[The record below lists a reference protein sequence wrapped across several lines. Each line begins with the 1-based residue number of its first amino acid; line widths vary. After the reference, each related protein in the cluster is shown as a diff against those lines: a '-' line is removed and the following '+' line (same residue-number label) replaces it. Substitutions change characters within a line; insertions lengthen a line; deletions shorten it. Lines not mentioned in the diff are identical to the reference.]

1 MGNSSTRIG
10 SCSISSIRESNPVD
24 DDVLLSEDLKEVS
37 AAVVKQTQ
45 IKSEVILR
53 RTDAEVA

>member
-10 SCSISSIRESNPVD
+10 SCSISSIRESDPVD
-24 DDVLLSEDLKEVS
+24 DDVLLSQDLKEVS
-37 AAVVKQTQ
+37 AVVVKQAP

>member
-10 SCSISSIRESNPVD
+10 SCSISSVRESNPVD

-37 AAVVKQTQ
+37 AAVIKQTQ

>member
-1 MGNSSTRIG
+1 MYYSPN
-10 SCSISSIRESNPVD
+10 
-24 DDVLLSEDLKEVS
+24 LKEVS